1 MTNKRIPVLYRN
13 FILQFEASKVINMGE
28 KNKINLRCQLSA
40 ISLAGLAGLAGRED
54 LHDFPDLQDL
64 QDLHDLHDKTS
75 MSFGKF
81 VLFLQYIAPDMIRL
95 IALIISI
102 VLQIIAASIA
112 LRFMKLTKYR
122 LSWILLSI
130 AFVFMALRKIF
141 QLFEFFRGTPS
152 YTWQM
157 IDYWLDVI
165 ISFMII
171 TGVVLIRELFYSIK
185 RADID
190 RMKSEKRVI
199 SAIINTEEN
208 ERKRFAK
215 DLHDG
220 LGPLMST
227 VKMSLSALGGRIT
240 DPTDTVILNN
250 TNHLI
255 NEAINTLKDV
265 SNNLSPHILSNFG
278 VSSALSAFIAKI
290 NQTRAIEIDFKSNMQ
305 NSRIDPEKEVVM
317 YRAAC
322 ELINNSIRHSGAS
335 KIEIELNRLEKF
347 ITLQFSDNGRGF
359 DTASLGNE
367 DNEKGMGL
375 SNIETRVKSVDGVF
389 ILESNP
395 GKGTSALIKM
405 IE

>member
-1 MTNKRIPVLYRN
+1 MV
-13 FILQFEASKVINMGE
+13 
-28 KNKINLRCQLSA
+28 
-40 ISLAGLAGLAGRED
+40 
-54 LHDFPDLQDL
+54 
-64 QDLHDLHDKTS
+64 
-75 MSFGKF
+75 
-81 VLFLQYIAPDMIRL
+81 RL

-122 LSWILLSI
+122 LSWILLSLS
-130 AFVFMALRKIF
+130 FVFMAIRKIM
-141 QLFEFFRGTPS
+141 QLFEYFRGTPS

-157 IDYWLDVI
+157 IDDWLDVL

-171 TGVVLIRELFYSIK
+171 TGVVLIRELFYSLK

-190 RMKSEKRVI
+190 RMKTEKRVI

-227 VKMSLSALGGRIT
+227 VKMSLSALGEKIK

-255 NEAINTLKDV
+255 NEAINTLKDI
-265 SNNLSPHILSNFG
+265 SNNLSPHVLSNFG
-278 VSSALSAFIAKI
+278 LSSALSAFIAKI
-290 NQTRAIEIDFKSNMQ
+290 NQTRAIEVEFKSNME
-305 NSRIDPEKEVVM
+305 NTRLESEKEVVM

-322 ELINNSIRHSGAS
+322 ELINNSILHSGAS
-335 KIEIELNRLEKF
+335 RIEIELNKHEKF
-347 ITLQFSDNGRGF
+347 ITLQFYDNGRGF

-367 DNEKGMGL
+367 ESKGMGL

-389 ILESNP
+389 ILESNT
-395 GKGTSALIKM
+395 GKGTSALIKI